1 MYTIIIKALTIL
13 CLTATGVALPSPI
26 PTDTKRADA
35 LSATAILEAIAPNS
49 KSCDGA
55 PVPDECRTAAQAA
68 GFLPQAFQAYSIYD
82 PAAIAAVLSLI
93 AFESGDFKYNIN
105 HFPGTPGQGTRNMQM
120 AQYNLAYAL
129 EVQPDAVRKITT
141 ATSVDGLS
149 PEQRNAI
156 RDIVT
161 TDEYTWASGAWF
173 FVRYCKD
180 AQDALLKSPSEGYA
194 KYMQCVGTTMTDERQ
209 AYWTRAAAALNVK
222 T

>member
-1 MYTIIIKALTIL
+1 
-13 CLTATGVALPSPI
+13 
-26 PTDTKRADA
+26 
-35 LSATAILEAIAPNS
+35 
-49 KSCDGA
+49 
-55 PVPDECRTAAQAA
+55 
-68 GFLPQAFQAYSIYD
+68 
-82 PAAIAAVLSLI
+82 
-93 AFESGDFKYNIN
+93 
-105 HFPGTPGQGTRNMQM
+105 MQM

-180 AQDALLKSPSEGYA
+180 AQEALLKSPSEGYA